1 VRGLATGLPE
11 ALAGRY
17 RLVRLLARGG
27 MAEVWE
33 GQDEVLGRPV
43 AVKVLLSHLAVDPHL
58 RERFRREAVTA
69 ARLVHP
75 GIVAVFD
82 AGLEA
87 LGGGRLALGTRGV
100 PAGWLGRE
108 QAKPGDTWA
117 EAPTTAFIVME
128 LVAGPT
134 LKDLIAEKA
143 PAPVPFCL
151 TVAAQVSEALAYAHS
166 QGLVHRDVK
175 PANVLLRE
183 EGPGLYR
190 VKVTDFGIAKAAAA
204 TRDLDLTVSGTLLG
218 TPKYISPEQVQG
230 REPDARAD
238 LYSLG
243 VVMYEMLAG
252 RPPFSEGSDMAT
264 ALAHVHK
271 AAPPLSELRP
281 DLPRD
286 LTRLISSLL
295 AKDPSDRPQSASW
308 LSRELAEVS
317 ARGGSAIAGGYL
329 SLEPQKSPLG
339 QPSPAD
345 EAEMGEVGEVGEVLP
360 AGEADGA
367 TSEASNRRQPAA
379 NRKAR
384 YGQGRKASVVVVS
397 LMVLG
402 IAAALALFFTGGLFG
417 PSGRGAAKGPPRGA
431 SRAGA
436 LRIVR
441 ISELAVDGNKPNDNL
456 GMLPNLT
463 SADPSTYWASAK
475 YLGPRFGGYGGLG
488 LVLELPSERRVNQ
501 LTVLTPMRN
510 WSAETFVS
518 QSAHS
523 ALSGWGKPT
532 DHRSG
537 LNGSASFSLGSKT
550 ARWVLLWM
558 LDPGPT
564 YQAVIDKVYIH

>member
-1 VRGLATGLPE
+1 VGGLATGLPE

-33 GQDEVLGRPV
+33 GEDEVLGRPV

-87 LGGGRLALGTRGV
+87 LGGRVLAPGTRGI

-108 QAKPGDTWA
+108 QARPDDTWA
-117 EAPTTAFIVME
+117 EAPATAFIVME

-151 TVAAQVSEALAYAHS
+151 AVAEQVSEALAYAHS

-204 TRDLDLTVSGTLLG
+204 TRDLTVSGTLLG

-271 AAPPLSELRP
+271 AAPPLSEVRP

-329 SLEPQKSPLG
+329 SLERQKGPLG

-345 EAEMGEVGEVGEVLP
+345 EAEVGEVLP

-367 TSEASNRRQPAA
+367 ASSEVSNPGQPAA
-379 NRKAR
+379 HHEAR
-384 YGQGRKASVVVVS
+384 YGQGRKASLVVVS

-456 GMLPNLT
+456 GMLANLT

-475 YLGPRFGGYGGLG
+475 YLGPRFGGYGGFG

-501 LTVLTPMRN
+501 LTVLTPMRD

-532 DHRSG
+532 EQRSG